1 MAKSSQAGN
10 DIDEAVD
17 WAAMASMLNLRDIF
31 ELIHHAF
38 NDGAFAQEQ
47 FVHQRQQAI
56 FHVFPQ
62 FGDKLHTERLQE
74 LFK

>member
-1 MAKSSQAGN
+1 MAISNQTSK
-10 DIDEAVD
+10 DIEEAVD
-17 WAAMASMLNLRDIF
+17 RAAMTGMLNLRDIF

-38 NDGAFAQEQ
+38 NDGAFPQEQ